1 MILLLAFA
9 PSFLCADAEPA
20 FLEPDNVYAEL
31 SPSGAPDSLGTLE
44 KMALIASGV
53 ASEGVVEQG
62 RIAAYEASLD
72 ALFASLRDETRQ
84 TSETAARAE
93 SILTFLHRSALK
105 AYREDATTVDGILD
119 SGLYNCVSSAV
130 LYALA
135 AKSLGIEAVGVRT
148 SDHAF
153 CSVILGSQRID
164 VETTNPYGFDPGNK
178 KEFKDSFG
186 RTTGYAYV
194 APGGYGDR
202 RDIGIR
208 ELIGLIL
215 SNRASMLERSGRF
228 AEATKLGAD
237 YAALCPGAETR
248 AFLVD
253 RINNL
258 IASYQQKGDYA
269 RAEEAAL
276 AAASAFPDEPKLAA
290 LARTASYNRAAAASQ
305 SGDFEGAFD
314 RATSLLEAEADTKA
328 ASAGE
333 SNKADDLALSE
344 LARNSLL
351 GIAEQAASKGDFEVA
366 RLAVASRADR
376 AGREATAAAYA
387 EIDDIELVGAANG
400 LAFAEALATAD
411 RILADGY
418 LDPERYAQAIATI
431 YGREASRLGRGG
443 DFLGAA
449 AVADSGAA
457 KIDSAMGD
465 TAAKARAATPR
476 GNLVQIGQAMRHN
489 YAADA
494 HNRFAALYNSGA
506 YTAAGAVLNEA
517 LAVLPGD
524 ALLKQDLATL
534 EARINDAA
542 KKPRN

>member
-1 MILLLAFA
+1 MILLLAFV
-9 PSFLCADAEPA
+9 PSFLCADAKPD
-20 FLEPDNVYAEL
+20 FLEPDNAYAKFSL
-31 SPSGAPDSLGTLE
+31 SDAASGGPDSLATLE
-44 KMALIASGV
+44 RMALIASGV
-53 ASEGVVEQG
+53 VGQG
-62 RIAAYEASLD
+62 GIAAYEAKLD
-72 ALFASLRDETRQ
+72 ALFVSLRDETRQ
-84 TSETAARAE
+84 ASETAAKAE
-93 SILTFLHRSALK
+93 AILTFLHRDTLK
-105 AYREDATTVDGILD
+105 AYRGDATTVDGILD

-135 AKSLGIEAVGVRT
+135 AKSLGIEALGVRT

-153 CSVILGSQRID
+153 CSVIVGSQRID

-186 RTTGYAYV
+186 RATGYAYV

-237 YAALCPGAETR
+237 YAALCPGDETR
-248 AFLVD
+248 IFLVD

-269 RAEEAAL
+269 GAEEVAL
-276 AAASAFPDEPKLAA
+276 AASSAFPDEPKLAA
-290 LARTASYNRAAAASQ
+290 LARTASYNRAAAAFQ
-305 SGDFEGAFD
+305 AGDFEGAFD
-314 RATSLLEAEADTKA
+314 RATSLLDA
-328 ASAGE
+328 AGA
-333 SNKADDLALSE
+333 KADDLALSE
-344 LARNSLL
+344 LARNALL
-351 GIAEQAASKGDFEVA
+351 GMAEQAARKGDFEAA
-366 RLAVASRADR
+366 RRAVSSRADR

-400 LAFAEALATAD
+400 MTFAEAQATAD
-411 RILADGY
+411 RLLADGEA
-418 LDPERYAQAIATI
+418 DPERYAQAIATI
-431 YGREASRLGRGG
+431 YGREASRLQKCG

-465 TAAKARAATPR
+465 AAAKAKAAAPR
-476 GNLVQIGQAMRHN
+476 RNLVQIALAMRHN
-489 YAADA
+489 YVADA
-494 HNRFAALYNSGA
+494 HNRFAALYNNGA
-506 YTAAGAVLNEA
+506 YTAAEAVLNEA
-517 LAVLPGD
+517 LAAMPGD
-524 ALLKQDLATL
+524 PVL
-534 EARINDAA
+534 EHDMAVLDEA
-542 KKPRN
+542 KKPREQ